1 MKELE
6 EKILAEGQVYPGN
19 ILKVGSFLNHQINV
33 DFLMRMG
40 AEIARLYDG
49 AGVNK
54 ILTIEAS
61 GIAIAVAAASYLH
74 VPMVFAKKSK
84 SQNIAGDVYVAQVY
98 SYTHGNTNAVVVQR
112 DVLAPTDR
120 VLIIDDFLANGQ
132 ALRGLIDIVRQAGGT
147 FVGAAIAIEKTFQG
161 AGDRMRAEGLRVE
174 SLAMIE
180 SMDNQSIRFRTSV

>member
-6 EKILAEGQVYPGN
+6 EKIRAEGQVYPGN
-19 ILKVGSFLNHQINV
+19 ILKVGSFLNHQIDT

-40 AEIARLYDG
+40 AEIARLYEG
-49 AGVNK
+49 SGVNK

-61 GIAIAVAAASYLH
+61 GIAIAVAAASQLH

-98 SYTHGNTNAVVVQR
+98 SYTHGNTNAVIVQR
-112 DVLAPTDR
+112 DVLNPSDR
-120 VLIIDDFLANGQ
+120 VLVIDDFLANGQ
-132 ALRGLIDIVRQAGGT
+132 ALMGLIDIIHQAGAE

-161 AGDRMRAEGLRVE
+161 AGDRLRAQGLRVE

-180 SMDNQSIRFRTSV
+180 SMDDQTIRFRPST

>member
-19 ILKVGSFLNHQINV
+19 ILKVGSFLNHQIDV